1 MRPPIPTG
9 NGAVKQVPFSEASKA
24 ETPLLEL
31 SNDCYDKG
39 VLYNSKKLGKFD
51 C

>member
-24 ETPLLEL
+24 EAPLLEL
-31 SNDCYDKG
+31 S
-39 VLYNSKKLGKFD
+39 
-51 C
+51 